1 METQTPHNLSAL
13 MHVHEQLLKTSARQQ
28 MSRYVDIKK
37 LTDKDREIFVL
48 RLAQVC
54 PFTKSYVWKCVAK
67 MEGFYDGCC
76 EAAEVFQ
83 TYGRAANKVET
94 QTPHSLSALM
104 HVHEQLLK
112 TSARQQMSRYVDI
125 KKLTDKD
132 REIFVLRLAQV
143 CPLTKS
149 PVWKCV
155 AKMEGFYDECCEAAE
170 VFQTYRRAADKVETQ
185 TPHSLSALMHVH
197 EQLLKTSA
205 RQQMSRYVDI
215 KKLTDKDREI
225 FVLRLAQVCPLTKSH
240 VWKCV
245 AKMEGFYDGCCEAA
259 EVFQTYRR
267 AADLRWK
274 HRHHIVPQH
283 LCMCMNNS

>member
-1 METQTPHNLSAL
+1 M
-13 MHVHEQLLKTSARQQ
+13 
-28 MSRYVDIKK
+28 
-37 LTDKDREIFVL
+37 
-48 RLAQVC
+48 
-54 PFTKSYVWKCVAK
+54 
-67 MEGFYDGCC
+67 
-76 EAAEVFQ
+76 
-83 TYGRAANKVET
+83 ET

-132 REIFVLRLAQV
+132 REIFVLRLAQ
-143 CPLTKS
+143 
-149 PVWKCV
+149 
-155 AKMEGFYDECCEAAE
+155 
-170 VFQTYRRAADKVETQ
+170 
-185 TPHSLSALMHVH
+185 
-197 EQLLKTSA
+197 
-205 RQQMSRYVDI
+205 
-215 KKLTDKDREI
+215 
-225 FVLRLAQVCPLTKSH
+225 TKSH